1 MELDETW
8 TIIPD
13 AIVVTDLTLDLDR
26 SLSASPGDSDDD
38 SDISDD
44 GEDVD
49 DGDGAVET
57 VAAASALV
65 LGLST
70 GLELGGARFT
80 VTAQSPTADP
90 ASSGSARAG
99 GDWWVSLALA
109 AGERISLTTLIAWSC
124 PPG

>member
-8 TIIPD
+8 TIIPN

-44 GEDVD
+44 GEDV

-90 ASSGSARAG
+90 ASSGSAQAG

-109 AGERISLTTLIAWSC
+109 ADERISLTTLIAWSC